1 MPLVPMVIKRS
12 FEGERS
18 MDLFSRLLD
27 ERIIFLGEEVNDDVA
42 NIIISQLLYLQSED
56 PKKDI
61 TMYINSPG
69 GSVVSMWAMI
79 DTMNLISCDV
89 STVCVGLAASAASA
103 MLVSGTKGKRF
114 ILPHARVMI
123 HQPSGGARGQAT
135 DIKIMAEEI
144 LKTRE
149 EMYHYMVDKTGQK
162 YDTIVRDME
171 RDHYMTAKESLGY
184 GIVDKIIGLQ
194 DLAPTKQKASSGKAK
209 KPTKSD

>member
-1 MPLVPMVIKRS
+1 
-12 FEGERS
+12 

-27 ERIIFLGEEVNDDVA
+27 ERIIFLGDEVNDDVA
-42 NIIISQLLYLQSED
+42 NIVISQLLYLQSED

-114 ILPHARVMI
+114 ILPHAKVMI
-123 HQPSGGARGQAT
+123 HQPMGGAKGQAT

-149 EMYHYMVDKTGQK
+149 EMYRYMVERTGQK
-162 YDTIVRDME
+162 YEKIVVDME
-171 RDHYMTAKESLGY
+171 RDFYMSADESLKY
-184 GIVDKIIGLQ
+184 GIVDKIIGL
-194 DLAPTKQKASSGKAK
+194 DEIK
-209 KPTKSD
+209 KK

>member
-1 MPLVPMVIKRS
+1 MVIKRS

-27 ERIIFLGEEVNDDVA
+27 ERIIFLGDEVNDDVA
-42 NIIISQLLYLQSED
+42 NIVISQLLYLQSED

-114 ILPHARVMI
+114 ILPHAKVMI
-123 HQPSGGARGQAT
+123 HQPMGGAKGQAT

-149 EMYHYMVDKTGQK
+149 EMYRYMVERTGQK
-162 YDTIVRDME
+162 YEKIVVDME
-171 RDHYMTAKESLGY
+171 RDFYMSADESLKY
-184 GIVDKIIGLQ
+184 GIVDKIIGL
-194 DLAPTKQKASSGKAK
+194 DEIK
-209 KPTKSD
+209 KK

>member
-27 ERIIFLGEEVNDDVA
+27 ERIIFLGDEINDDVA
-42 NIIISQLLYLQSED
+42 NIVISQLLYLQSED

-61 TMYINSPG
+61 TLYINSPG

-103 MLVSGTKGKRF
+103 MLVSGAKGKRYM
-114 ILPHARVMI
+114 LPHARVMI

-135 DIKIMAEEI
+135 DIKIVAEEI

-149 EMYHYMVDKTGQK
+149 EMYLYMVEKTGQK
-162 YDTIVRDME
+162 YEKIAADME
-171 RDHYMTAKESLGY
+171 RDFYMDANQSLKY
-184 GIVDKIIGLQ
+184 GVIDKIIGLEE
-194 DLAPTKQKASSGKAK
+194 GKVEVK
-209 KPTKSD
+209 KKK

>member
-1 MPLVPMVIKRS
+1 MPLVPVVIKRS
-12 FEGERS
+12 YEGERS

-27 ERIIFLGEEVNDDVA
+27 ERIIFLGEEINDDVA
-42 NIIISQLLYLQSED
+42 NVVISQLLYLQSED

-103 MLVSGTKGKRF
+103 MLVSGTKGKRYM
-114 ILPHARVMI
+114 LPHARVMI
-123 HQPSGGARGQAT
+123 HQPMGGARGQAT
-135 DIKIMAEEI
+135 DIKIVADEI

-149 EMYHYMVDKTGQK
+149 EMYQYMVEKTGQP
-162 YDTIVRDME
+162 YERISTDME
-171 RDHYMTAKESLGY
+171 RDFYMDAKQSLEY
-184 GIVDKIIGLQ
+184 GVIDKIIGLD
-194 DLAPTKQKASSGKAK
+194 DLETDVKTTSIKPK
-209 KPTKSD
+209 KK

>member
-27 ERIIFLGEEVNDDVA
+27 ERIIFLGDEVNDDVA
-42 NIIISQLLYLQSED
+42 NIVISKLLYLQSED

-114 ILPHARVMI
+114 ILPHAKVMI
-123 HQPSGGARGQAT
+123 HQPMGGAKGQAT
-135 DIKIMAEEI
+135 DIKIIAEEI

-149 EMYHYMVDKTGQK
+149 EMYQYMVQKTGQK
-162 YDTIVRDME
+162 YEKISTDME
-171 RDHYMTAKESLGY
+171 RDFYMTATESLKY
-184 GIVDKIIGLQ
+184 GIVDKIIGL
-194 DLAPTKQKASSGKAK
+194 DEIK
-209 KPTKSD
+209 KK

>member
-1 MPLVPMVIKRS
+1 MVIKRS

-27 ERIIFLGEEVNDDVA
+27 ERIIFLGDEVNDDVA
-42 NIIISQLLYLQSED
+42 NIVISQLLYLQSED

-114 ILPHARVMI
+114 ILPHAKVMI
-123 HQPSGGARGQAT
+123 HQPMGGAKGQAT
-135 DIKIMAEEI
+135 DIKIVAEEI

-149 EMYHYMVDKTGQK
+149 EMYQYMVQKTGQK
-162 YDTIVRDME
+162 YEKISTDME
-171 RDHYMTAKESLGY
+171 RDFYMAAEESLKY
-184 GIVDKIIGLQ
+184 GIVDKIIGL
-194 DLAPTKQKASSGKAK
+194 DEIK
-209 KPTKSD
+209 KK

>member
-27 ERIIFLGEEVNDDVA
+27 ERIIFLGDEVNDDVA
-42 NIIISQLLYLQSED
+42 NIVISQLLYLQSED

-114 ILPHARVMI
+114 ILPHAKVMI
-123 HQPSGGARGQAT
+123 HQPMGGAKGQAT
-135 DIKIMAEEI
+135 DIKIIAEEI

-149 EMYHYMVDKTGQK
+149 EMYQYMVQKTGQK
-162 YDTIVRDME
+162 YEKISTDME
-171 RDHYMTAKESLGY
+171 RDFYMTATESLKY
-184 GIVDKIIGLQ
+184 GIVDKIIGL
-194 DLAPTKQKASSGKAK
+194 DEIK
-209 KPTKSD
+209 KK

>member
-27 ERIIFLGEEVNDDVA
+27 ERIIFLGDEINDDVA
-42 NIIISQLLYLQSED
+42 NIVISQLLYLQSED

-61 TMYINSPG
+61 TLYINSPG

-103 MLVSGTKGKRF
+103 MLVSGAKGKRYM
-114 ILPHARVMI
+114 LPHARVMI

-135 DIKIMAEEI
+135 DIKIVAEEI

-149 EMYHYMVDKTGQK
+149 EMYHYMVEKTGQK
-162 YDTIVRDME
+162 YEKIAADME
-171 RDHYMTAKESLGY
+171 RDFYMDANESLKY
-184 GIVDKIIGLQ
+184 GIIDKIIGLEE
-194 DLAPTKQKASSGKAK
+194 GKVEVK
-209 KPTKSD
+209 KK

>member
-27 ERIIFLGEEVNDDVA
+27 ERIIFLGDEINDDVA
-42 NIIISQLLYLQSED
+42 NIVISQLLYLQSED
-56 PKKDI
+56 PKRDI
-61 TMYINSPG
+61 TLYINSPG

-103 MLVSGTKGKRF
+103 MLVSGAKGKRYM
-114 ILPHARVMI
+114 LPHARVMI

-135 DIKIMAEEI
+135 DIKIVAEEI

-149 EMYHYMVDKTGQK
+149 EMYHYMVEKTGQK
-162 YDTIVRDME
+162 YEKIAADME
-171 RDHYMTAKESLGY
+171 RDFYMDANESLKY
-184 GIVDKIIGLQ
+184 GVIDKIIGLEE
-194 DLAPTKQKASSGKAK
+194 GKDVVK
-209 KPTKSD
+209 KKK

>member
-27 ERIIFLGEEVNDDVA
+27 ERIIFLGDEINDDVA
-42 NIIISQLLYLQSED
+42 NIVISQLLYLQSED

-89 STVCVGLAASAASA
+89 STVCVGLAASAGSA
-103 MLVSGTKGKRF
+103 MLVSGTKGKRY

-123 HQPSGGARGQAT
+123 HQPSGGAKGQAT
-135 DIKIMAEEI
+135 DIKIVAEEI

-149 EMYHYMVDKTGQK
+149 EMYNYMVEKTGQK
-162 YDTIVRDME
+162 YEKIAADME
-171 RDHYMTAKESLGY
+171 RDFYMDANESLKY
-184 GIVDKIIGLQ
+184 GIIDKIIGID
-194 DLAPTKQKASSGKAK
+194 DLKEK
-209 KPTKSD
+209 KK

>member
-27 ERIIFLGEEVNDDVA
+27 ERIIFLGDEINDDVA
-42 NIIISQLLYLQSED
+42 NIVISQLLYLQSED

-61 TMYINSPG
+61 TLYINSPG

-103 MLVSGTKGKRF
+103 MLVSGAAGKRYM
-114 ILPHARVMI
+114 LPHARVMI

-135 DIKIMAEEI
+135 DIKIVAEEI

-162 YDTIVRDME
+162 YEKIAADME
-171 RDHYMTAKESLGY
+171 RDFYMDAKESLAY
-184 GIVDKIIGLQ
+184 GVIDKIIGL
-194 DLAPTKQKASSGKAK
+194 DE
-209 KPTKSD
+209 TKSTAKTEVKKKK

>member
-1 MPLVPMVIKRS
+1 MALVPMVIKRS
-12 FEGERS
+12 FDGERS

-27 ERIIFLGEEVNDDVA
+27 ERIIFLGDEVNDDVA
-42 NIIISQLLYLQSED
+42 NIVISQLLYLQSED

-114 ILPHARVMI
+114 ILPHAKVMI
-123 HQPSGGARGQAT
+123 HQPMGGAKGQAT
-135 DIKIMAEEI
+135 DIKIVAEEI

-149 EMYHYMVDKTGQK
+149 EMYQYMVQKTGQK
-162 YDTIVRDME
+162 YEKISTDME
-171 RDHYMTAKESLGY
+171 RDFYMTADESLKY
-184 GIVDKIIGLQ
+184 GIVDKIIGL
-194 DLAPTKQKASSGKAK
+194 DEVK
-209 KPTKSD
+209 KK